1 MAEQTAWVMQ
11 ARDIQKTSNRQRIG
25 SLLGKAGIYLF
36 LFIMAGIVLF
46 PFYWMVNSSL
56 KSLAEYRLSPPTF
69 WPQQVLLSNYADAF
83 TTANLG
89 TLFKN
94 TMIVGIVSTLLSLV
108 ITVLSAFAF
117 ARLEF
122 KGKELLFAALLATM
136 MIPGELFTI
145 TNFATVTNL
154 GWRNT
159 YTVLIVPFL
168 VSVFYIYLLR
178 QNFLQIPNELYLAA
192 KVDGTSDIKYLWK
205 VMVPLS
211 LPTLISITIL
221 KMMGAWNSY
230 IWPRLVANDE
240 AHRLITNGLRNAFT
254 DTTGDVNYPV
264 QMAAVALV
272 SLPLFLVFVF
282 LRKYIMSGVSRSGI
296 KG

>member
-1 MAEQTAWVMQ
+1 MAEQTARVMQ

-122 KGKELLFAALLATM
+122 KAKNSFLL
-136 MIPGELFTI
+136 PC
-145 TNFATVTNL
+145 
-154 GWRNT
+154 W
-159 YTVLIVPFL
+159 
-168 VSVFYIYLLR
+168 LR
-178 QNFLQIPNELYLAA
+178 
-192 KVDGTSDIKYLWK
+192 
-205 VMVPLS
+205 
-211 LPTLISITIL
+211 
-221 KMMGAWNSY
+221 
-230 IWPRLVANDE
+230 
-240 AHRLITNGLRNAFT
+240 
-254 DTTGDVNYPV
+254 
-264 QMAAVALV
+264 
-272 SLPLFLVFVF
+272 
-282 LRKYIMSGVSRSGI
+282 
-296 KG
+296 